1 MTWDQYWNGDVWI
14 IEQYL
19 AAERIRQ
26 ERINQDA
33 WLQGM
38 YIYEAVL
45 DAAPVLHAFAKKGTN
60 PNPYS
65 DKPYSFRKGKEPDET
80 QIENERL
87 KASLFFENWARA
99 NRKIG

>member
-45 DAAPVLHAFAKKGTN
+45 DAAPVLRAFPKKGTK

-65 DKPYSFRKGKEPDET
+65 DKPYSFRKEKEPDET